1 MLHATPPNLY
11 YGSGPPIRCIEWPR
25 RRAIATDFNVS
36 DSASA
41 ATVSYTAQCRTGHLF
56 KGNIDSQQ
64 VFLNFTYCD
73 SCRRP
78 ISSLLLYRI
87 CFTMCLTLQY
97 TCSKRG
103 GSRPFW
109 VSTNVE
115 PSAAAHNAML
125 HRSRDMCLIQ
135 YCTETPAFYKLLL
148 RFRRVQAA
156 QL

>member
-1 MLHATPPNLY
+1 MIRHHDDTVDRVDDGDEEVDDGDEELGAVLHATPPNLY

-41 ATVSYTAQCRTGHLF
+41 ATVSYTPQCRTGHLF

-64 VFLNFTYCD
+64 VCLNFTYCD

-109 VSTNVE
+109 VWTS
-115 PSAAAHNAML
+115 M
-125 HRSRDMCLIQ
+125 
-135 YCTETPAFYKLLL
+135 
-148 RFRRVQAA
+148 
-156 QL
+156 